1 MNQDKIVNQS
11 FNLCRALGIKN
22 KDEQQW
28 LSNYLRSVAGLD
40 DQTVTYLIT
49 GNKPW
54 KQSNAPNDPREK
66 QFRRM
71 KSALTSRR
79 NREKKKHNKVAISA
93 WIEPST
99 RREFDRFMVSKGY
112 LLSDGLDSI
121 IKMGIDNFRDYYE
134 DEIQKHKEHI
144 QEEYAK
150 RLEKAKDINTTQRNR
165 ENQRLKRIRKFV
177 LDEFID
183 KYSAKAIARGIALQ
197 ALAKDL
203 DGLID
208 REFDE
213 DTRNN
218 FKLVAGALEEN
229 IEQMYGTVKK
239 YRNLQKITNLGELG
253 DYNKSSEKLGE
264 KAKRLEINLNKERG
278 DS

>member
-1 MNQDKIVNQS
+1 MEFPQPIHQLIQTL
-11 FNLCRALGIKN
+11 F
-22 KDEQQW
+22 
-28 LSNYLRSVAGLD
+28 AGLD

-112 LLSDGLDSI
+112 LISDGLDSI

-150 RLEKAKDINTTQRNR
+150 RPL
-165 ENQRLKRIRKFV
+165 
-177 LDEFID
+177 
-183 KYSAKAIARGIALQ
+183 LQ
-197 ALAKDL
+197 HLA
-203 DGLID
+203 
-208 REFDE
+208 
-213 DTRNN
+213 T
-218 FKLVAGALEEN
+218 
-229 IEQMYGTVKK
+229 M
-239 YRNLQKITNLGELG
+239 LQ
-253 DYNKSSEKLGE
+253 D
-264 KAKRLEINLNKERG
+264 
-278 DS
+278 